1 MYGDPRPPR
10 AGGARHWMN
19 ECTRGASGEPLP
31 HIPLC
36 PAAASS
42 SRGPGTPKGRPV
54 YPRRRPVYPST
65 RPVIPSTR
73 PAPFPS
79 SGPGITSPAAPV
91 PGLGPTGAESCTPRC
106 ASPPPQTLCGVCP
119 LKFSPDVMAAP
130 PKPWDAKVPSG
141 GTGTHGC
148 QLSLKT
154 SPLPQLRQVN
164 PKLVTLGFGSDRRTP
179 QRTRVQGEPWA
190 GDTRGCSLGGTCH
203 PSPMAGL
210 WHPFPTD
217 WVSPTPAAGWGEA
230 SPPPCGTWHM
240 SPCMGW
246 LCGATQTT
254 ALWSTGGHTGP
265 FNHW

>member
-1 MYGDPRPPR
+1 MGWRCRGSGRGGERGGHPGPPPGPPAPPRMYGDPRPPR

-164 PKLVTLGFGSDRRTP
+164 PKLVTLGFGVTEGP
-179 QRTRVQGEPWA
+179 PGNK
-190 GDTRGCSLGGTCH
+190 GT
-203 PSPMAGL
+203 G
-210 WHPFPTD
+210 
-217 WVSPTPAAGWGEA
+217 
-230 SPPPCGTWHM
+230 
-240 SPCMGW
+240 
-246 LCGATQTT
+246 
-254 ALWSTGGHTGP
+254 
-265 FNHW
+265 